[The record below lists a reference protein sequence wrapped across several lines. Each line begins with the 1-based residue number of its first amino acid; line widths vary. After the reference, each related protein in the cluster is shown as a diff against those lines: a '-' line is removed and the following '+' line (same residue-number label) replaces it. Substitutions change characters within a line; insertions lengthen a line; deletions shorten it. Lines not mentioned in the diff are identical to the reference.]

1 MGRSHIRSS
10 SWRLNLSHPPRRR
23 KRLRPSR
30 RRRQLLPLL
39 LHPSLSARKLR
50 LLLPRLPLREPL
62 PHLRLPLLK
71 LLLLKLP
78 LLRPPSLR
86 PRNPQPREPPNLRP
100 SPRRLLSQ
108 RPRQQR
114 PRVLRK
120 SLLVRSPRASRCTRR
135 FQPSERLSRES
146 MAHARGRSA
155 LLCSSAGPRPSALRA
170 TPSILGS
177 RRLPAARWM
186 LTTSSSTRSQLNL
199 RKKDRRQQHAC
210 VHRAHALQ
218 Q

>member
-39 LHPSLSARKLR
+39 LHPSLAARKLR

-78 LLRPPSLR
+78 LLRPPS
-86 PRNPQPREPPNLRP
+86 LRP

-199 RKKDRRQQHAC
+199 R
-210 VHRAHALQ
+210 
-218 Q
+218 

>member
-39 LHPSLSARKLR
+39 LHPSLAARKLR

-78 LLRPPSLR
+78 LLRPPSL
-86 PRNPQPREPPNLRP
+86 QPREPPNLRS

-186 LTTSSSTRSQLNL
+186 LTTS
-199 RKKDRRQQHAC
+199 
-210 VHRAHALQ
+210 
-218 Q
+218 

>member
-39 LHPSLSARKLR
+39 LHPSLAARKLR

-78 LLRPPSLR
+78 LLRPPSL
-86 PRNPQPREPPNLRP
+86 QPRDPPNLRP

-186 LTTSSSTRSQLNL
+186 LTTS
-199 RKKDRRQQHAC
+199 
-210 VHRAHALQ
+210 
-218 Q
+218 